1 MNTAVVI
8 GLSAVVVAIRDGEA
22 VVLTVRPHDA
32 VTDIASPLSGLPF
45 GPFDPE
51 AHRTFELGLRA
62 FVTHSSLL
70 LRKTNKMH
78 VHISLPF
85 FLSLSFRINHSRLIY
100 SCVVS

>member
-1 MNTAVVI
+1 MNPRQARRSKPNERSGMNTAVVI

-51 AHRTFELGLRA
+51 AHRTFELG
-62 FVTHSSLL
+62 
-70 LRKTNKMH
+70 
-78 VHISLPF
+78 
-85 FLSLSFRINHSRLIY
+85 
-100 SCVVS
+100 